1 MRRKPLW
8 IRGLQNQQSR
18 ATKEAISPLYNS
30 CLTNHKNTL
39 GFCNL
44 RYTILWRQ
52 RPWMKDLGWQHE
64 ANGLNQDMI
73 SKLSAAKRFEKSSQ
87 ISKLQYLPSWI
98 IWHSPYS
105 LGFWAPSRKIEKRGR
120 QEQGIG
126 NDQAVEVSLS
136 ASTYGGSCSAL
147 LYLYHDSG
155 KNKEETYPQLWPKL
169 SAYKKFSRRIEAS

>member
-8 IRGLQNQQSR
+8 SRGLRNQQGG
-18 ATKEAISPLYNS
+18 ATKEATPPLYFI
-30 CLTNHKNTL
+30 CLTTVINTL
-39 GFCNL
+39 VLWNL
-44 RYTILWRQ
+44 WSMIWWIQ
-52 RPWMKDLGWQHE
+52 RTWKIYHVWQHE

-155 KNKEETYPQLWPKL
+155 KNKEEHIPSYGRSCRHIRNSQG
-169 SAYKKFSRRIEAS
+169 E